1 MTDEEGREE
10 IPKLKVM
17 SSSDAAKARANTMTE
32 EESQSGNATQENQ
45 STDGLQHEPAKPE
58 ESVWYYQPKK
68 EPEVRTSGGI
78 EPSGD
83 WSEPEVK
90 ASQEIEPS
98 GDRYEPEVKA
108 SQEIEP
114 SGDRYEPEMS
124 ASGAIGPSD
133 YYQPE
138 PEYAAPVAEEPKKK
152 ERKQKFSAPSS
163 GSLNSAFR
171 GMISFFTIK
180 KEDVGQAEMDAMEEN
195 FHFAP
200 LVGAVFGLVLF
211 IEMLILYLLNYFVN
225 FPMGPVI
232 GITVLATVLLGSKFL
247 HFDGLVDFGDGI
259 VASGDREKHV
269 AAMKD
274 TRVGAGGIGLAL
286 IVTLM
291 AFSIYSVAGSWS
303 DPLFFAL
310 FFIIPATEVLVK
322 NAMVSAASNGTAGDG
337 MASGQ
342 VSKAGT
348 DTMFKSSTVSAVV
361 LVIGLV
367 IVTISIWAM
376 NAVHTSYWAGD
387 LMPWS
392 YAFYAVSM
400 FIALIIGV
408 VVSMVI
414 GKMVSQFADKTF
426 GATTGDVLG
435 ATNEIARPLVA
446 AAMLFV
452 FLIIIYILMRV

>member
-83 WSEPEVK
+83 
-90 ASQEIEPS
+90 
-98 GDRYEPEVKA
+98 RYEPEVKA

-171 GMISFFTIK
+171 GMTSFFTIK

-286 IVTLM
+286 LVTLM
-291 AFSIYSVAGSWS
+291 AFSIYSVAGSWD

>member
-83 WSEPEVK
+83 WSE
-90 ASQEIEPS
+90 S
-98 GDRYEPEVKA
+98 EVKA

-133 YYQPE
+133 NYQPE
-138 PEYAAPVAEEPKKK
+138 PEYATPVAEEPSKK
-152 ERKQKFSAPSS
+152 EKKQKFSAGPS
-163 GSLNSAFR
+163 GSFGSAFR

-180 KEDVGQAEMDAMEEN
+180 KEDVGQAEMDAMEGN

-200 LVGAVFGLVLF
+200 VVGAVFGLVLF

-259 VASGDREKHV
+259 VASGDKEKHV

-286 IVTLM
+286 VVTLM
-291 AFSIYSVAGSWS
+291 TFSIYSIAGAWD

-322 NAMVSAASNGTAGDG
+322 NAMVAAASTGTAGDG

-348 DTMFKSSTVSAVV
+348 ETMFKSSIVSAVV
-361 LVIGLV
+361 LVIGLA
-367 IVTISIWAM
+367 IVTVSIWAM
-376 NAVHTSYWAGD
+376 NAVHTSYWSGD
-387 LMPWS
+387 LMVWS

-408 VVSMVI
+408 VVSMGI
-414 GKMVSQFADKTF
+414 GKIVSQFADQTF
-426 GATTGDVLG
+426 GATTGDTLG

-446 AAMLFV
+446 AAMLLI
-452 FLIIIYILMRV
+452 FLIFVTILMRV

>member
-83 WSEPEVK
+83 WS
-90 ASQEIEPS
+90 
-98 GDRYEPEVKA
+98 EPEVKA

>member
-68 EPEVRTSGGI
+68 EPEVRTSGG
-78 EPSGD
+78 
-83 WSEPEVK
+83 
-90 ASQEIEPS
+90 IEPS

>member
-98 GDRYEPEVKA
+98 GDRYEPE
-108 SQEIEP
+108 
-114 SGDRYEPEMS
+114 MS

-180 KEDVGQAEMDAMEEN
+180 KEDVGQAEMDAMEGN

-225 FPMGPVI
+225 FPIGPVI

-348 DTMFKSSTVSAVV
+348 DTMFKSSTVSSVV
-361 LVIGLV
+361 LVIGLA

-446 AAMLFV
+446 AAMLLV
-452 FLIIIYILMRV
+452 FLIIINILMRV

>member
-1 MTDEEGREE
+1 
-10 IPKLKVM
+10 M

>member
-180 KEDVGQAEMDAMEEN
+180 KEDVGQAEMDAMEGN